1 MNELVAANLSIEADG
16 KALVTGASVSLR
28 GGELVA
34 VLGPNGAGKTTL
46 VRALAGALVPATGSV
61 ALDGAAVAELPAATR
76 ARRLAYLPQHRPL
89 AWPNPVRDVVALG
102 RYAHGGTVGR
112 LGEADRRAVNA
123 AIQACDLAG
132 FEDRA
137 CDTLS
142 GGELARV
149 HLARAL
155 AAEAPMLLADEPMAA
170 LDPRQ
175 QFRMASH
182 LRGFVDAGGGA
193 LVVLHDIALA
203 ARIADRLVV
212 MRDGRVVAD
221 GMPRAILTERLVA
234 DVYGVRAHLVENGDH
249 VDVHIESAL

>member
-1 MNELVAANLSIEADG
+1 MTELVARDVRVAAGGKVLVDAANA
-16 KALVTGASVSLR
+16 SLR

-46 VRALAGALVPATGSV
+46 TRVLAGILEPDSGSV
-61 ALDGAAVAELPAATR
+61 MLDGEAVAALPAAAR
-76 ARRLAYLPQHRPL
+76 ARRLAYLPQNRPL

-102 RYAHGGTVGR
+102 RYAHGGTLGR
-112 LGEADRRAVNA
+112 LGDADRRAVDA
-123 AIQACDLAG
+123 AIAACDLAG
-132 FEDRA
+132 FEDRS

-155 AAEAPMLLADEPMAA
+155 AAEAPLLLADEPMVA

-175 QFRMASH
+175 RFRMAGH
-182 LRGFVDAGGGA
+182 LRSFVDDGGGA

-203 ARIADRLVV
+203 ARIADRLLV
-212 MRDGRVVAD
+212 MNDGRVVAD

-234 DVYGVRAHLVENGDH
+234 DVYGVRARLVERAGH